1 MVVWRPLTYLQSF
14 GKVYAMALDVFM
26 KCGTKQTS
34 EKGRETLRFELELAP
49 PTDVSTNE
57 WSYMQLVDD
66 ALKKVKFGA
75 FSNALWSFEHGKRIL
90 YHKARALFVLCGG
103 FSVDFAEVS
112 HFFDKEND
120 SLYWFFAFVAG
131 STTTD
136 GAWPLR
142 RRLRCQDSGYCK
154 EVRRKIR
161 ESSDKAVRPSGV
173 TLYACVDNLT
183 FDPSTNLHLQCP
195 RKRKLHESVRR
206 EFLHIVISIPARPF
220 QPQCIQLNSKLS
232 SAVVLGYQWHFPW
245 H

>member
-1 MVVWRPLTYLQSF
+1 MRNESSI
-14 GKVYAMALDVFM
+14 
-26 KCGTKQTS
+26 TK
-34 EKGRETLRFELELAP
+34 LELYLYFVEGFQW
-49 PTDVSTNE
+49 T
-57 WSYMQLVDD
+57 L
-66 ALKKVKFGA
+66 LKSA
-75 FSNALWSFEHGKRIL
+75 I
-90 YHKARALFVLCGG
+90 
-103 FSVDFAEVS
+103 
-112 HFFDKEND
+112 FFDKEND
-120 SLYWFFAFVAG
+120 SLYWFFAIVAG

-206 EFLHIVISIPARPF
+206 EFLHVVIVISIPVRPF
-220 QPQCIQLNSKLS
+220 QSQCIQLNRKLS
-232 SAVVLGYQWHFPW
+232 VVLGYQWHSPW